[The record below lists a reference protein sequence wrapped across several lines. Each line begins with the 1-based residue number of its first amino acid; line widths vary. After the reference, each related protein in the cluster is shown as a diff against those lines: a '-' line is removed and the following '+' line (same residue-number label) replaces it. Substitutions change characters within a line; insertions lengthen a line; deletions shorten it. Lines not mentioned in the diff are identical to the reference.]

1 MVTVRTFGFGNN
13 IAIQEWVGACMR
25 SRLGNRG
32 NRVIDFSLQKLHLA
46 DAKSTVLNAGT
57 RTDARK
63 PSMCVQHFIVIN
75 TYNELLS
82 AQKRGSPH
90 GARRAHGH
98 IISVR
103 TESLAG
109 PGQLP
114 PILLILND
122 PPNCP
127 FSS

>member
-1 MVTVRTFGFGNN
+1 MNKLR
-13 IAIQEWVGACMR
+13 R
-25 SRLGNRG
+25 
-32 NRVIDFSLQKLHLA
+32 IDSDSVKSCDLVAVYTQA
-46 DAKSTVLNAGT
+46 DAKNTVLNAGT